1 MNLKW
6 RETGCVSGYA
16 FTTSHESTEVSRGR
30 HCPWNQFVFW
40 ISYLTNYSMTLH
52 LNCQTQN
59 YFNLCSTL
67 FIMGF
72 FLMINEYLILTF
84 LWLCLKQFLRYQL
97 TWPLRR
103 LVLVLLSL
111 YWINSLWTLDRN
123 PVAFVLYL
131 FRLIKVSN
139 FVLCFNYIYIVCFSF
154 DIYPPTL
161 RCQ

>member
-1 MNLKW
+1 MHSPPAMNLLRYLEEDIVLGINLSSELVTW
-6 RETGCVSGYA
+6 PIT
-16 FTTSHESTEVSRGR
+16 
-30 HCPWNQFVFW
+30 PWPSILIVRPKT
-40 ISYLTNYSMTLH
+40 ISIYVLLYSLWV
-52 LNCQTQN
+52 
-59 YFNLCSTL
+59 
-67 FIMGF
+67 

-131 FRLIKVSN
+131 FRLIKVSD

-154 DIYPPTL
+154 DIYLPTL